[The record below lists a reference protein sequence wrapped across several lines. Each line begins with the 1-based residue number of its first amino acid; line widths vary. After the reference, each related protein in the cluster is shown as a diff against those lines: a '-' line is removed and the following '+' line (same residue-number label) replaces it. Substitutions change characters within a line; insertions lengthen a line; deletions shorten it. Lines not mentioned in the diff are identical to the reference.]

1 MQFKTVLLQAGKTAT
16 GFEIPSEV
24 VEKLGAGKKPPVKV
38 TINGYTYRNTI
49 AVMGGV
55 YMIGVSALHRE
66 GAKIKGG
73 DKITV
78 NIELDTEE
86 RIAEVPA
93 DLEKRL
99 KKDPVAKKNFDAL
112 SYSKKRA
119 FIIPINDAKTEE
131 TRQRRIEKTLELLK
145 ENKK

>member
-1 MQFKTVLLQAGKTAT
+1 
-16 GFEIPSEV
+16 
-24 VEKLGAGKKPPVKV
+24 
-38 TINGYTYRNTI
+38 
-49 AVMGGV
+49 
-55 YMIGVSALHRE
+55 MIGVSALHRE
-66 GAKIKGG
+66 GANIKGG

>member
-16 GFEIPSEV
+16 GFEIPAEV
-24 VEKLGAGKKPPVKV
+24 VEKLGAEKKPPVKV

-66 GAKIKGG
+66 GANIKGG

-112 SYSKKRA
+112 SYSKNAHSLFRSTMQKQKK
-119 FIIPINDAKTEE
+119 PDKEE
-131 TRQRRIEKTLELLK
+131 LK
-145 ENKK
+145 KL